1 MYKPPYRVLSLKEI
15 KEIKKSHKVISTF
28 SGCGGSSLGY
38 RMAGLKVIW
47 ANEFIPEAQKAY
59 RENKEEECFLNLK
72 DIRNI
77 SAEDILNEAKVKIG
91 EIDIFDGSPPCSS
104 FSTAGKREKG
114 WGKIKKYSSTAQ
126 RTDDLFFEYI
136 RLIRGTK
143 PKVFVAENVS
153 GLIKGTAKGYFI
165 QILEELKNSGYRVKC
180 ALLDA
185 KYLGVPQSRQR
196 TIFIG
201 VRNDINKNP
210 VFPKPLPYF
219 YTLADVLYNIDKKYN
234 IIEKESDITK
244 YCTGR
249 EWDRL
254 KIGSQSE
261 KYFNLVRPA
270 LNKPCPTI
278 CASHGSQ
285 GIASVTHPFEK
296 RKFSIYELKRICGFP
311 DDFNLNGKYEENWER
326 LGRSVPPVMMMHIA
340 KEIKNNILDKNEN
353 S

>member
-1 MYKPPYRVLSLKEI
+1 MQKPKYTVPSLKEI
-15 KEIKKSHKVISTF
+15 REIKKHFKVVSTF

-38 RMAGLKVIW
+38 RMAGLNVIW

-59 RENKEEECFLNLK
+59 LDNKEAGCYLNLK
-72 DIRNI
+72 DIRQIKPENI
-77 SAEDILNEAKVKIG
+77 LEEAGVKKG

-114 WGKIKKYSSTAQ
+114 WGKIKKYSSTLQ

-136 RLIRGTK
+136 RLIKGTM
-143 PKVFVAENVS
+143 PKVFIAENVS
-153 GLIKGTAKGYFI
+153 GLIKGAAKGYFI
-165 QILEELKNSGYRVKC
+165 KILGELKDSGYRVKC

-185 KYLGVPQSRQR
+185 RFLGVPQSRQR

-201 VRNDINKNP
+201 TRKDLNIEP
-210 VFPKPLPYF
+210 LFPSPLPYS
-219 YTLADVLYNIDKKYN
+219 YTLGDVLNNIDKEKN
-234 IIEKESDITK
+234 KIEKDSDITN

-249 EWDRL
+249 EWEKL
-254 KIGSQSE
+254 KIGEQSK
-261 KYFNLVRPA
+261 KYFNLIRPA

-278 CASHGSQ
+278 CASHGSR

-311 DDFNLNGKYEENWER
+311 DDFNLLGSYQQNWER

-340 KEIKNNILDKNEN
+340 KEIKGKILSNL
-353 S
+353 